1 MQGPL
6 IALPSCRVGENGG
19 VDGVAPVLAL
29 STTQHLVVTR
39 AIDVVAVLVVAF
51 VLSRLGGRVLRRV
64 HRAVGQ
70 RAARKGAAD
79 GSAASRASRRVQTVV
94 SLAGGLWRAL
104 VWIVAV
110 LVLLATFGI
119 DLLPVL
125 AGATVVG
132 AALGFGAQSLV
143 RDFLS
148 GFFILV
154 EDQYGIGDTIS
165 IDDVTGV
172 VEDLSLRVTRL
183 RALDGRVWYVANGE
197 VRKVANASL
206 QWSRAVVDILVP
218 PGIDVS
224 RATSAINDEAVALS
238 KEPEWAGTCLDPP
251 EVWGVDAVD
260 ERGMTIRVAVKTRA
274 LEDARVA
281 RVLRSRITARLLRDG
296 LLGPDGRS

>member
-1 MQGPL
+1 M
-6 IALPSCRVGENGG
+6 E
-19 VDGVAPVLAL
+19 GVAPVLAL
-29 STTQHLVVTR
+29 STTEHVVVTR
-39 AIDVVAVLVVAF
+39 AIDVVAVLAVAF
-51 VLSRLGGRVLRRV
+51 FLSRVGRRVLRRV
-64 HRAVGQ
+64 QRAV
-70 RAARKGAAD
+70 RRKTPD
-79 GSAASRASRRVQTVV
+79 GPASSRASRRVQTAV
-94 SLAGGLWRAL
+94 SLAEGLWRAL
-104 VWIVAV
+104 VWIVAI
-110 LVLLATFGI
+110 LVLLSTFGI

-143 RDFLS
+143 RDYLS

-165 IDDVTGV
+165 IGEVTGV
-172 VEDLSLRVTRL
+172 VEDLTLRVTRL

-218 PGIDVS
+218 PGTDVTQ
-224 RATSAINDEAVALS
+224 ATSAISDEAVALS
-238 KEPEWAGTCLDPP
+238 KEPEWSSTCLDPP

-260 ERGMTIRVAVKTRA
+260 QRGMTIRVAVKTRA

-281 RVLRSRITARLLRDG
+281 RVLRSRITARLLREG
-296 LLGPDGRS
+296 LLRPDGTS

>member
-1 MQGPL
+1 M
-6 IALPSCRVGENGG
+6 E
-19 VDGVAPVLAL
+19 GVAPVLAL
-29 STTQHLVVTR
+29 STTEHVVVTR
-39 AIDVVAVLVVAF
+39 AIDVVAVLTVAF
-51 VLSRLGGRVLRRV
+51 FLSRVGRRVLRRV
-64 HRAVGQ
+64 QRAV
-70 RAARKGAAD
+70 RRKTPD
-79 GSAASRASRRVQTVV
+79 GPASSRASRRVQTAV
-94 SLAGGLWRAL
+94 SLAEGLWRAL
-104 VWIVAV
+104 VWIVAI
-110 LVLLATFGI
+110 LVLLSTFGI

-143 RDFLS
+143 RDYLS

-165 IDDVTGV
+165 IGEVTGV
-172 VEDLSLRVTRL
+172 VEDLTLRVTRL

-218 PGIDVS
+218 PGTDVTQ
-224 RATSAINDEAVALS
+224 ATSAISDEAVALS
-238 KEPEWAGTCLDPP
+238 KEPEWSSTCLDPP

-260 ERGMTIRVAVKTRA
+260 QRGMTIRVAVKTRA

-281 RVLRSRITARLLRDG
+281 RVLRSRITARLLREG
-296 LLGPDGRS
+296 LLRPDGTS

>member
-1 MQGPL
+1 
-6 IALPSCRVGENGG
+6 V
-19 VDGVAPVLAL
+19 
-29 STTQHLVVTR
+29 VVTR
-39 AIDVVAVLVVAF
+39 AIDVVAVLTVAF
-51 VLSRLGGRVLRRV
+51 FLSRVGRRVLRRV
-64 HRAVGQ
+64 QRAV
-70 RAARKGAAD
+70 RRKTPD
-79 GSAASRASRRVQTVV
+79 GPASSRASRRVQTAV
-94 SLAGGLWRAL
+94 SLAEGLWRAL
-104 VWIVAV
+104 VWIVAI
-110 LVLLATFGI
+110 LVLLSTFGI

-143 RDFLS
+143 RDYLS

-165 IDDVTGV
+165 IGEVTGV
-172 VEDLSLRVTRL
+172 VEDLTLRVTRL

-218 PGIDVS
+218 PGTDVTQ
-224 RATSAINDEAVALS
+224 ATSAISDEAVALS
-238 KEPEWAGTCLDPP
+238 KEPEWSSTCLDPP

-260 ERGMTIRVAVKTRA
+260 QRGMTIRVAVKTRA

-281 RVLRSRITARLLRDG
+281 RVLRSRITARLLREG
-296 LLGPDGRS
+296 LLRPDGTS